1 MAGANTQNTRAI
13 ISDCTA
19 PSNESTEERL
29 SRLAHGNRARLHKDA
44 GLVANVFTPDTLAP
58 LTGYHAIGHTKS
70 TLWARQMKAGSQKLS
85 VRMEWPGVLC
95 VYDPGTGEK
104 LAESLPGQPDKLQK
118 Q

>member
-1 MAGANTQNTRAI
+1 MQAPQKETPASGGNHLAGANTQNTRAI

-29 SRLAHGNRARLHKDA
+29 SRLAHGNRARL
-44 GLVANVFTPDTLAP
+44 LAKAA
-58 LTGYHAIGHTKS
+58 LFAAMHTKS